1 MTTQTQK
8 KTRTIWIIIGTML
21 GVLLASL
28 DSNIISTAMPK
39 IIGSLNGTAL
49 YTWPVTVYMLC
60 MTISIPLVGKL
71 SDIYGYKP
79 IYLLGIVV
87 FLAGS
92 ILCGISQSMVQ
103 FIAFRGLQGIG
114 GAVLISNTMA
124 IIGILFPPADRAK
137 YGSFVSA
144 AAGISSLIG
153 PIMGGMITDNLNWRW
168 VFFVNIP
175 LGVIAFF
182 IVIFAFP
189 ASYVTEENRKIDYAG
204 AAVMIIAL
212 VPMLLAL
219 SWGGEKYSWNS
230 IQIIGMIAFAVVM
243 LVAFGLI
250 EQNASD
256 PIISMSLFKNS
267 IFNFSAVEMFLFNG
281 VLMACIIF
289 VPLFLQD
296 VKGLTA
302 SGSGAIITPMLVSL
316 IVGVII
322 SGMIIS
328 KTCKYKLL
336 SIIGFLVMGSG
347 TVILMLLN
355 DKSSNVLII
364 ITMIIMGLGI
374 GICMA
379 IFNVTAQNVFP
390 NSQLGVVT
398 SSIQFSGRIGQTI
411 ASSILGTVFS
421 NSLSKGTQTLNIS
434 KFSRKILS
442 NSIHLVFVIC
452 AVVTLASLIIVLFM
466 KEVPM
471 SKKSSTEE
479 SEQTLD
485 DPETPNNHQV

>member
-1 MTTQTQK
+1 
-8 KTRTIWIIIGTML
+8 
-21 GVLLASL
+21 
-28 DSNIISTAMPK
+28 
-39 IIGSLNGTAL
+39 
-49 YTWPVTVYMLC
+49 
-60 MTISIPLVGKL
+60 
-71 SDIYGYKP
+71 
-79 IYLLGIVV
+79 
-87 FLAGS
+87 
-92 ILCGISQSMVQ
+92 
-103 FIAFRGLQGIG
+103 
-114 GAVLISNTMA
+114 
-124 IIGILFPPADRAK
+124 
-137 YGSFVSA
+137 
-144 AAGISSLIG
+144 
-153 PIMGGMITDNLNWRW
+153 
-168 VFFVNIP
+168 
-175 LGVIAFF
+175 
-182 IVIFAFP
+182 
-189 ASYVTEENRKIDYAG
+189 
-204 AAVMIIAL
+204 
-212 VPMLLAL
+212 
-219 SWGGEKYSWNS
+219 
-230 IQIIGMIAFAVVM
+230 
-243 LVAFGLI
+243 
-250 EQNASD
+250 
-256 PIISMSLFKNS
+256 
-267 IFNFSAVEMFLFNG
+267 
-281 VLMACIIF
+281 MACIIF